1 MCVLAVIVYISCRDE
16 SKISGSL
23 FQFVGPFFF
32 FFLTN
37 FFFLVFSSRVPA
49 ADQMVSGPAALRP
62 AHSGADLRPP
72 LDEGSGRI
80 TQVTGGACG
89 QRHPPQDHRH
99 RFFIKHKLEQGE
111 PLREAL
117 IDFFCWGG
125 GAKKQIRL
133 CGKRRGGDR
142 TDLQPDPLTQQAR
155 QEKCT
160 LIFLFCREFLIYYLC
175 VLFIL

>member
-1 MCVLAVIVYISCRDE
+1 MGFFFIYIFGLFLISLGALCTSPTHHRELTLIKGDVCSGAVIVYISCRDE
-16 SKISGSL
+16 SKISVSL
-23 FQFVGPFFF
+23 FQFVGPFFPK
-32 FFLTN
+32 

-117 IDFFCWGG
+117 KDFFFVWGG
-125 GAKKQIRL
+125 GQKTNKTLWGKK
-133 CGKRRGGDR
+133 GWG
-142 TDLQPDPLTQQAR
+142 
-155 QEKCT
+155 
-160 LIFLFCREFLIYYLC
+160 
-175 VLFIL
+175 

>member
-1 MCVLAVIVYISCRDE
+1 M
-16 SKISGSL
+16 
-23 FQFVGPFFF
+23 
-32 FFLTN
+32 
-37 FFFLVFSSRVPA
+37 PA

-117 IDFFCWGG
+117 IDFVFLLGLGVGG
-125 GAKKQIRL
+125 GQKKQIRL
-133 CGKRRGGDR
+133 CGKRKGGDR
-142 TDLQPDPLTQQAR
+142 TDLQPDPLAR